1 MEASFL
7 FQHGNKTRNSQKHN
21 DQITEEGKKTQQ
33 LRAVNIENMLDMQYS
48 VVPGPPV
55 RPGHPVSPA
64 GLFP

>member
-1 MEASFL
+1 MGIKQETAKSIMTKL
-7 FQHGNKTRNSQKHN
+7 EKRKR
-21 DQITEEGKKTQQ
+21 TQQ

-55 RPGHPVSPA
+55 RPGHPVSSA